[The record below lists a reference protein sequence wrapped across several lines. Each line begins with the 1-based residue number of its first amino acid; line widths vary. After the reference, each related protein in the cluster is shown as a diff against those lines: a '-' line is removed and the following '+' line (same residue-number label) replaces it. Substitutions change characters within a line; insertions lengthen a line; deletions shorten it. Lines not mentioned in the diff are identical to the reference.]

1 MTLSEQIKVTH
12 QTILVPASLKYVNG
26 AYESAVKE
34 IVALIDDSNDEKE
47 DLLYK
52 TDLIRDALV
61 KSIALM
67 DLVVQQGMQQKYNH
81 QLSLQ
86 KKDYIIAN
94 LKSFNTFQKKTTD
107 TKKPTNKS
115 KSTDGLSDA
124 ERKVIQSLK

>member
-34 IVALIDDSNDEKE
+34 IVALVDDSNDEKE

-67 DLVVQQGMQQKYNH
+67 DLVVQQRMQQKYNH
-81 QLSLQ
+81 ELSLQ

-94 LKSFNTFQKKTTD
+94 LKSFNTFQKKTAD
-107 TKKPTNKS
+107 TKKPTNK
-115 KSTDGLSDA
+115 KSDGLSDA
-124 ERKVIQSLK
+124 ERKVLKSLK